1 MDRTRIER
9 KMSEIVDWS
18 TVKFHTDMIE
28 EFIGKMERHQ
38 LDYTGDIR
46 WELERLEQIFQE
58 AEDRAKDE
66 LLKEDDAEL
75 EEEYEKNLPV
85 ELTIVSDK
93 SNT

>member
-1 MDRTRIER
+1 MQRERVER

-18 TVKFHTDMIE
+18 TVKFHTEMIE
-28 EFIGKMERHQ
+28 IFVGKMERHK

-46 WELERLEQIFQE
+46 WELERIEEIFKE
-58 AEDRAKDE
+58 AEDRARDE
-66 LLKEDDAEL
+66 IIREDDAEL

-93 SNT
+93 K